1 MGSTI
6 TESQK
11 KTLMVLL
18 TIIISILVVTTLIVP
33 TNKEIELKKGELAGV
48 EIRRNEMEAI
58 MNDATLKPTLEQLI
72 AEAEVDFEK
81 NYRSFEVNEKIEELI
96 YSMELRFDA
105 INISDYRPIGAGG
118 YMEIA
123 QPRTAEEYAEVR
135 ADINGSMLDLFLV
148 AQVNINIPDINNEKG
163 LQLINAINNIQPEGP
178 GDEEMGRYCLEVKS
192 LNLLV
197 ANEGNFSSIAIN
209 VYGMEPPSVLGIGI
223 AEEPETEVETETAE
237 Q

>member
-33 TNKEIELKKGELAGV
+33 TNKEIELKQGELAGV
-48 EIRRNEMEAI
+48 EIRRNEMEII

-72 AEAEVDFEK
+72 AEAEINFEK

-96 YSMELRFDA
+96 YSMDLRFDA
-105 INISDYRPIGAGG
+105 INISDYKPIGAGG

-148 AQVNINIPDINNEKG
+148 AQVTINIPDINNEKG

-178 GDEEMGRYCLEVKS
+178 GDIAMGRYCLEVKS
-192 LNLLV
+192 LNMLV
-197 ANEGNFSSIAIN
+197 ANEKNFSSITIN
-209 VYGMEPPSVLGIGI
+209 VYGMEPPSVLGIVEDPE
-223 AEEPETEVETETAE
+223 AEVETAE